1 MDFYLKAPKWNDK
14 KCPHTSKVAEPVK
27 WRTVKDATVIKV
39 TNATYRKAEFDGV
52 FLVVN
57 GNSIKESKSGKG
69 KKKVF
74 CLWYGHQIKT
84 DFPELTLDIATTEL
98 IENYKG
104 KVVIDLAEPKKKKSD

>member
-1 MDFYLKAPKWNDK
+1 MDFYLKANKWNKK
-14 KCPHTSKVAEPVK
+14 KCPNTSKVAEPVK
-27 WRTVKDATVIKV
+27 WRSVKDVTVIKV
-39 TNATYRKAEFDGV
+39 TKAKYRGSVFDGI

-74 CLWYGHQIKT
+74 CLWHGHQIKT
-84 DFPELTLDIATTEL
+84 DFPELTLDISTTEL

-104 KVVIDLAEPKKKKSD
+104 RVVTDLADPKKK

>member
-1 MDFYLKAPKWNDK
+1 MDFYLKAPKWHAK
-14 KCPHTSKVAEPVK
+14 KCPNATKDATPVK
-27 WRTVKDATVIKV
+27 WRSVKDATVIKV
-39 TNATYRKAEFDGV
+39 TKAKYRGSEFDGI

-74 CLWYGHQIKT
+74 CLWYGHQIQT
-84 DFPELTLDIATTEL
+84 DFPELTLDISTTEL

-104 KVVIDLAEPKKKKSD
+104 KVVTDLADPKKK

>member
-1 MDFYLKAPKWNDK
+1 MDFYLKAYKWNDR
-14 KCPHTSKVAEPVK
+14 KCPKESKVAVPVK

-39 TNATYRKAEFDGV
+39 TNAKYRKAEFDGV

-84 DFPELTLDIATTEL
+84 DFPELTIDIATTEL

-104 KVVIDLAEPKKKKSD
+104 KVVIDLATPKKK